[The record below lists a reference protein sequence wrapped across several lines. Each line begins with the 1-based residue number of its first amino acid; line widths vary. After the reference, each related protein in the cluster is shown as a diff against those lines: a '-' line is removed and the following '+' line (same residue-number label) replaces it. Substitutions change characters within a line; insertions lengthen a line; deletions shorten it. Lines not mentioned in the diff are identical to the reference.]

1 MERCIMNRKHAAAAA
16 LAAAS
21 ILLAGCSTGGTET
34 ATPSSTF
41 AAPPA
46 RPWTDRFIGPD
57 RVRAAEAAE
66 RGNAFIWAEPNEWNT
81 PCKVYLRSP
90 AGGVFNLDP
99 NAWGAPVESARTIE
113 DGGDENLWG
122 CVGTGKVLPHDAVSA
137 PLPSPTP
144 IPYVGADAARAAA
157 AGHAY
162 AWREVHSG
170 YAVVRVEV
178 SGGAVFS
185 LPNVWLTEAESVPAG
200 GVALVPNADP
210 WAPVSTTA
218 R

>member
-1 MERCIMNRKHAAAAA
+1 MNRKHAAAAA
-16 LAAAS
+16 LAATS
-21 ILLAGCSTGGTET
+21 ILFAGCSTGGTET

-122 CVGTGKVLPHDAVSA
+122 CVGTGKVLPPEAVSTPLPPPTLIPYDEADAV
-137 PLPSPTP
+137 
-144 IPYVGADAARAAA
+144 RAAA

-162 AWREVHSG
+162 AWREVRGVG
-170 YAVVRVEV
+170 YAVVRVKV
-178 SGGAVFS
+178 PAGATYS
-185 LPNVWLTEAESVPAG
+185 LPNVWLTEPESVPAG
-200 GVALVPNADP
+200 GVALAPNADP